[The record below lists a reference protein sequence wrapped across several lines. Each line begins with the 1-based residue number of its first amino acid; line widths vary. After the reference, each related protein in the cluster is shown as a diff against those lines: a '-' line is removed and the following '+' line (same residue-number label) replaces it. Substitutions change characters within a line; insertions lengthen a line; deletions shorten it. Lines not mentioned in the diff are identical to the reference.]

1 MLGALS
7 TILIPFLMLAAGEAR
22 KDFQAALEA
31 VAVEDFEKALGHFEA
46 ALKAD
51 PDNLRYGSEYRQAA
65 IKTKS
70 YDRCIAFFERLVAE
84 NPSAAN
90 AFLNYGF
97 AYVDKIPDAGA
108 ITQVINANTA
118 LTYFS
123 KSLEVKPTW
132 IAYYTRGNSYLF
144 WPKIFNRTHLGVADL
159 EEALRIQKS
168 ENKAMHHARAYVALG
183 DGHWKMDD
191 PARAKAVW
199 REGLREFPD
208 HGQLQKRLS
217 ADDNEMAAILRSVY
231 DPNVRVDTN
240 LEDLWRDQ

>member
-1 MLGALS
+1 MLGSLS
-7 TILIPFLMLAAGEAR
+7 TFLIPFLLLVAGDAR
-22 KDFQAALEA
+22 KDFDAALEA
-31 VAVEDFEKALGHFEA
+31 VGVEDYAKALDHFEA

-51 PDNLRYGSEYRQAA
+51 PDNLRYGSEYRQAV

-70 YDRCIAFFERLVAE
+70 YDRCIFFFERLVGE
-84 NPSAAN
+84 NPTAAN

-123 KSLEVKPTW
+123 KSLEVEPTW

-144 WPKIFNRTHLGVADL
+144 WPKIFNRTHLGVSDL
-159 EEALRIQKS
+159 EEALKIQKGK
-168 ENKAMHHARAYVALG
+168 EKKGHHARTYIALG
-183 DGHWKMDD
+183 DGYWKMDD
-191 PARAKAVW
+191 PAKAKAVW
-199 REGLREFPD
+199 QEGLRQFPD
-208 HGQLQKRLS
+208 NDQLKGRL
-217 ADDNEMAAILRSVY
+217 AAGNEEMAGVLRSVY